1 MSIENR
7 LRAAAAGDLQGV
19 TLWRTAHGNWQ
30 ANATKDKVAYSSR
43 TDEDPAVA
51 LNDVLARWHDGET
64 VTDPMAQAALQRRR
78 LTHKI
83 NGILLTCG

>member
-7 LRAAAAGDLQGV
+7 LRAAAAGDLQGI

-30 ANATKDKVAYSSR
+30 ASATKDKVAYSSR

-51 LNDVLARWHDGET
+51 LNDVLARWHDGEAA
-64 VTDPMAQAALQRRR
+64 TDPLAQAVLQRRR
-78 LTHKI
+78 HTQALWRA
-83 NGILLTCG
+83 TCD